1 MFAARYVPKARLS
14 FTPLL
19 LLAGMIA
26 LAACEIEKPPAP
38 ETATTYTPVAFDTLP
53 GWGADALAEALPA
66 WQRSCA
72 RMASQPD
79 DKEIGPS
86 AGTVA
91 DWRPLCSGIAN
102 IPTGDSDALRG
113 FIEANLVPLR
123 VRGKTDDP
131 GLFTG
136 YFEPI
141 IEASRERTPI
151 YHEPIYALPR
161 DHVSVRLE
169 AFDPDLK
176 GRSIVGRV
184 EGGRLI
190 PYRQRGEIEAG
201 AINQSADVLFWA
213 RDTLDVFILQVQG
226 SGIAALPDGAR
237 TRIGFAGHNGHNYGS
252 VGRWL
257 IERGELSSGRA
268 GWEDI
273 RAWLEANPKIM
284 RDTLAVN
291 RRFIFFREIDGDGPT
306 GAAGVTLTAER
317 SMAVDPKH
325 VPLNVPVWLDA
336 EHPDGGPGG
345 KKRLQRLMLA
355 QDTGN
360 AIRGAVRGDFF
371 WGTGREALD
380 KAGRMK
386 SRGAYYILVP
396 RTLVPSS

>member
-1 MFAARYVPKARLS
+1 MIAARYVTKTRL
-14 FTPLL
+14 TRYALL
-19 LLAGMIA
+19 VGMIV
-26 LAACEIEKPPAP
+26 LAACDTEKTPAP
-38 ETATTYTPVAFDTLP
+38 VAATTYTPVAFETLP
-53 GWGADALAEALPA
+53 GWQNDALAEALPA

-72 RMASQPD
+72 RLASQPD
-79 DKEIGPS
+79 SKSMGS
-86 AGTVA
+86 AAGTVA
-91 DWRPLCSGIAN
+91 DWRPVCAGIATL
-102 IPTGDSDALRG
+102 PADDSNALRG

-123 VRGKTDDP
+123 VQGRVAGGADDP

-169 AFDPDLK
+169 AFDPELK
-176 GRSIVGRV
+176 GRNIVGRV
-184 EGGRLI
+184 KDGRLV

-201 AINQSADVLFWA
+201 ALNQTADVLFWA
-213 RDTLDVFILQVQG
+213 RDILDVFILQVQG
-226 SGIAALPDGAR
+226 SGIAALPDGTR

-257 IERGELSSGRA
+257 IENGQLDAGRA

-273 RAWLEANPKIM
+273 RAWLKANPETM

-336 EHPDGGPGG
+336 EHPDGDQ
-345 KKRLQRLMLA
+345 RLQRLMLA

-360 AIRGAVRGDFF
+360 AIRGAVRGDFY
-371 WGTGREALD
+371 WGTGRAALD

-396 RTLVPSS
+396 RAIVPAS

>member
-1 MFAARYVPKARLS
+1 MRYA
-14 FTPLL
+14 

-26 LAACEIEKPPAP
+26 LGACDTEKTPAP
-38 ETATTYTPVAFDTLP
+38 EAATSYTPVAFAALP
-53 GWGADALAEALPA
+53 GWQNDALAEALPA
-66 WQRSCA
+66 WQKSCA
-72 RMASQPD
+72 RMAPQPD
-79 DKEIGPS
+79 TKSIGTA

-91 DWRPLCSGIAN
+91 DWRPVCAGIAA
-102 IPTGDSDALRG
+102 IPADDTSALRG

-123 VRGKTDDP
+123 VKGKAEDP

-169 AFDPDLK
+169 AFDPELK
-176 GRSIVGRV
+176 GRSVVGRV
-184 EGGRLI
+184 ENGQLV

-201 AINQSADVLFWA
+201 ALNQTADVLFWA

-226 SGIAALPDGAR
+226 SGIAALPDGTR

-257 IERGELSSGRA
+257 IENGELDAGRA

-291 RRFIFFREIDGDGPT
+291 RRFIFFREIEGDGPT

-336 EHPDGGPGG
+336 EHPDG

-360 AIRGAVRGDFF
+360 AIRGAVRGDFY
-371 WGTGREALD
+371 WGTGRQALD

-386 SRGAYYILVP
+386 SRGAYYIFVPRALVP
-396 RTLVPSS
+396 AS

>member
-1 MFAARYVPKARLS
+1 VIAARYVPKTRI
-14 FTPLL
+14 TRYVLL
-19 LLAGMIA
+19 VGMIA
-26 LAACEIEKPPAP
+26 LAACEIEKTPAP
-38 ETATTYTPVAFDTLP
+38 EAATSYTPVAFDELP
-53 GWGADALAEALPA
+53 GWDADALAEALPA

-72 RMASQPD
+72 RMAPQPD
-79 DKEIGPS
+79 VKKIGPS
-86 AGTVA
+86 TGNVAGTVA
-91 DWRPLCSGIAN
+91 DWRPVCAGLDGLPA
-102 IPTGDSDALRG
+102 GDSGALRS

-123 VRGKTDDP
+123 VRGKADDP

-169 AFDPDLK
+169 DFDPELK
-176 GRSIVGRV
+176 GHSIVGRV
-184 EGGRLI
+184 ENGRLV

-201 AINQSADVLFWA
+201 AINDSARILFWA

-226 SGIAALPDGAR
+226 SGIAALPDGSR

-257 IERGELSSGRA
+257 IENGKLDAGRA

-336 EHPDGGPGG
+336 EHPDGNS
-345 KKRLQRLMLA
+345 RLQRLMVA

-360 AIRGAVRGDFF
+360 AIRGAVRGDFY
-371 WGTGREALD
+371 WGTGRAALD

-396 RTLVPSS
+396 RTLVPAS

>member
-1 MFAARYVPKARLS
+1 MIAARDVPKIRIPFAR
-14 FTPLL
+14 FW

-26 LAACEIEKPPAP
+26 LAACEIEKPEAP
-38 ETATTYTPVAFDTLP
+38 DAATSYTPVTFAELP
-53 GWGADALAEALPA
+53 GWQDDALADALPA
-66 WQRSCA
+66 WRRSCA
-72 RMASQPD
+72 HMTAQPD
-79 DKEIGPS
+79 DKEMGPS

-91 DWRPLCSGIAN
+91 DWRPICAGLAN
-102 IPTGDSDALRG
+102 VPAGDSGALRG
-113 FIEANLVPLR
+113 LVEANLVPLR
-123 VRGKTDDP
+123 VRGKADDP

-141 IEASRERTPI
+141 IEVSRERTPI

-169 AFDPDLK
+169 AFDPELK

-184 EGGRLI
+184 EGGRLV

-201 AINQSADVLFWA
+201 AIRDNADILFWA
-213 RDTLDVFILQVQG
+213 RDILDVFILQVQG
-226 SGIAALPDGAR
+226 SGIAALPDGSR
-237 TRIGFAGHNGHNYGS
+237 TRIGFAGHNGYNYGS

-257 IERGELSSGRA
+257 IEKGELSAGRA

-336 EHPDGGPGG
+336 EHPDGGQ
-345 KKRLQRLMLA
+345 RLQRLMIA

-360 AIRGAVRGDFF
+360 AIRGAVRGDFY
-371 WGTGREALD
+371 WGTGRAALD

-396 RTLVPSS
+396 RGLVPAS

>member
-1 MFAARYVPKARLS
+1 MIAARYVPKTRI
-14 FTPLL
+14 TRYVLL
-19 LLAGMIA
+19 VGMIA
-26 LAACEIEKPPAP
+26 LAACEIEKTPAP
-38 ETATTYTPVAFDTLP
+38 EAATSYTPVAFDELP
-53 GWGADALAEALPA
+53 GWDADALAEALPA

-72 RMASQPD
+72 RMAPQPD
-79 DKEIGPS
+79 VKKIGPS
-86 AGTVA
+86 TGNVAGTVA
-91 DWRPLCSGIAN
+91 DWRPVCAGLDGLPA
-102 IPTGDSDALRG
+102 GDSGALRS

-123 VRGKTDDP
+123 VRGKADDP

-169 AFDPDLK
+169 DFDPELK
-176 GRSIVGRV
+176 GHSIVGRV
-184 EGGRLI
+184 ENGRLV

-201 AINQSADVLFWA
+201 AINDSARILFWA

-226 SGIAALPDGAR
+226 SGIAALPDGTR

-257 IERGELSSGRA
+257 IERGELSAGRA

-336 EHPDGGPGG
+336 EHPDGEQ
-345 KKRLQRLMLA
+345 RLQRLMLA

-360 AIRGAVRGDFF
+360 AIRGAVRGDFY
-371 WGTGREALD
+371 WGTGRNALD

-396 RTLVPSS
+396 RALVPLS

>member
-1 MFAARYVPKARLS
+1 VIAARYVPKTRITRYA
-14 FTPLL
+14 
-19 LLAGMIA
+19 LLAGVIM
-26 LAACEIEKPPAP
+26 LAACEMEKTPAP
-38 ETATTYTPVAFDTLP
+38 DAATSYTPVAFAELP
-53 GWGADALAEALPA
+53 GWDADTLAEALPA

-72 RMASQPD
+72 RMTSQPD
-79 DKEIGPS
+79 GKEIGPS

-91 DWRPLCSGIAN
+91 DWRPICAGIAKL
-102 IPTGDSDALRG
+102 PAGDSDALRD
-113 FIEANLVPLR
+113 FVEANLVPLR
-123 VRGKTDDP
+123 VRGKADDP

-169 AFDPDLK
+169 AFDPELK
-176 GRSIVGRV
+176 GRGLVGRV
-184 EGGRLI
+184 ENGRLV

-201 AINQSADVLFWA
+201 AINDSAEILFWA

-226 SGIAALPDGAR
+226 SGIAALPDGSR

-257 IERGELSSGRA
+257 IENGKLDAGRA

-273 RAWLEANPKIM
+273 RAWLEASPKIM
-284 RDTLAVN
+284 RETLAVN

-336 EHPDGGPGG
+336 EHPNGDS
-345 KKRLQRLMLA
+345 RLQRLMVA

-360 AIRGAVRGDFF
+360 AIRGAVRGDFY
-371 WGTGREALD
+371 WGTGRAALD

-396 RTLVPSS
+396 RGTVPTG

>member
-1 MFAARYVPKARLS
+1 MIAARYVPKTRI
-14 FTPLL
+14 TRYVLL
-19 LLAGMIA
+19 VGMIA
-26 LAACEIEKPPAP
+26 LAACEIEKTPAP
-38 ETATTYTPVAFDTLP
+38 EAATSYTPVAFDELP
-53 GWGADALAEALPA
+53 GWDADALAEALPA

-72 RMASQPD
+72 RMAPQPD
-79 DKEIGPS
+79 VKKIGPS
-86 AGTVA
+86 TGNVAGTVA
-91 DWRPLCSGIAN
+91 DWRPVCAGLDGLPA
-102 IPTGDSDALRG
+102 GDSGALRS

-123 VRGKTDDP
+123 VRGKADDP

-169 AFDPDLK
+169 DFDPELK
-176 GRSIVGRV
+176 GHSIVGRV
-184 EGGRLI
+184 ENGRLV

-201 AINQSADVLFWA
+201 AINDSARILFWA

-226 SGIAALPDGAR
+226 SGIAALPDGSR

-257 IERGELSSGRA
+257 IENGKLDAGRA

-336 EHPDGGPGG
+336 EHPDGNS
-345 KKRLQRLMLA
+345 RLQRLMVA

-360 AIRGAVRGDFF
+360 AIRGAVRGDFY
-371 WGTGREALD
+371 WGTGRAALD

-396 RTLVPSS
+396 RTLVPAS